1 MTCSKVGLELVVNES
16 VLRVLENEGLSD
28 EELAGLADVVEY
40 AGWLW
45 GKLLKLKLVHGLL
58 GFSLLLQHLLGDCLV
73 ALREL

>member
-1 MTCSKVGLELVVNES
+1 MFKSRFRVGRKRK
-16 VLRVLENEGLSD
+16 RVTRSRNEGLSD
-28 EELAGLADVVEY
+28 EELSGLADVVEY

-58 GFSLLLQHLLGDCLV
+58 GFSLLLQHLLADCLV